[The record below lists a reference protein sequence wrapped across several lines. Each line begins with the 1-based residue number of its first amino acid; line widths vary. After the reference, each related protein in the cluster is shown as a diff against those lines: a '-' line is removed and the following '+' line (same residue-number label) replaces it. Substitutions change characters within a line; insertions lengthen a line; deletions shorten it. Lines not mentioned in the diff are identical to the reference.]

1 MMESDIAYVLW
12 LARARF
18 LGVGRMRYAV
28 LLGTGFLALLFA
40 GVASASALPEGGAT
54 VDEVAAVLRSMKLN
68 AEIGTDAS
76 GDPKIRSNT
85 DDVEFYVY
93 FYSCKNGRCA
103 AIQFSEG
110 FDLDQGISCEQLD
123 RWNRQWRYGRAFRD
137 EENDPYVQM
146 DVDLQY
152 GSTTESIK
160 NNLEVWLTV
169 LNEFTRHIS
178 SASKSEVTT

>member
-1 MMESDIAYVLW
+1 
-12 LARARF
+12 
-18 LGVGRMRYAV
+18 
-28 LLGTGFLALLFA
+28 LGTAFLTLVSA
-40 GVASASALPEGGAT
+40 GLAAASALPDGGAT
-54 VDEVAAVLRSMKLN
+54 VDEVAEVLRSMKLN
-68 AEIGTDAS
+68 VEIGTDGS
-76 GDPKIRSNT
+76 GDPKIRSDT
-85 DDVEFYVY
+85 DGVEFYVY

-110 FDLDQGISCEQLD
+110 FDLDQGISCEQMD

-146 DVDLQY
+146 DVDLER

-169 LNEFTRHIS
+169 LNEFMKHLND
-178 SASKSEVTT
+178 ASKSEVTT